1 MSTSYELQRRVEKDP
16 ETQNISC
23 LLQDPGAVGGTT
35 LLAQM
40 PFWIRWVLMYV
51 MVPVQAVWVL
61 LFRNGRFR
69 TTRQVGRDLI
79 WSCWDEKSLG
89 KTPRGLYL
97 NGTEVSSSSKETYD
111 ESKQGRLWKESLELV
126 GLTEKVIG
134 LNDGK

>member
-1 MSTSYELQRRVEKDP
+1 LSTSYELQRRVEKDP